1 MACCLCTPTDCC
13 CILTDDCRLLHVYE
27 MRERRVAL
35 VKLAQTLLKVL
46 KFDNVPI
53 LKPVIF
59 HRRTAA
65 MLRS

>member
-1 MACCLCTPTDCC
+1 
-13 CILTDDCRLLHVYE
+13 

-65 MLRS
+65 PLRS